1 MMIRKRKK
9 INKMR
14 GSRTVGGGSS
24 KKRRGAGHRG
34 GRGQAGGHK
43 HHWTWIVKHDP
54 AHFGKRGFKRPR
66 KLLKDPK
73 TINIGEIQEK
83 LPRLIKEGIAEKE
96 KDITVIDLTK
106 IGYEKVLGQGKITEP
121 LHVKACEFSAKAEE
135 KIKKAGGKTKTID

>member
-1 MMIRKRKK
+1 MIRKRKK

-54 AHFGKRGFKRPR
+54 EHFGKRGFKRPR
-66 KLLKDPK
+66 ELVKDLK
-73 TINIGEIQEK
+73 TINLGEIQEK
-83 LPRLIKEGIAEKE
+83 LPKFIKEGIAQKE
-96 KDITVIDLTK
+96 KNITILDLTRTD
-106 IGYEKVLGQGKITEP
+106 YDKVLGQGKITEP
-121 LHVKACEFSAKAEE
+121 LHIKAHEFSAQAKE
-135 KIKKAGGKTKTID
+135 KIKEAGGKTETID